1 MARNDEI
8 RAMISAL
15 GKYEII
21 SENHEG
27 MNAYSF
33 RARHIPLD
41 AAVFLKAWDV
51 DPASDDL
58 YTEARLLKELSES
71 EHARLNLVR
80 VIDAQR
86 LDDETV
92 LMAMEF
98 VEDGSLLSQL
108 QAHGAFAL
116 TDAVKITVGILH
128 GLARMHC
135 RQLVHRD
142 LKPANIMIERADLWA
157 KIGDFGSAAQF
168 DIHGVSR
175 RKSRRSA
182 LYTPPECWGDAPAHT
197 RSSDLY
203 QVGVT
208 AHELINGPLPYTYE
222 SYLDAEAKRDI
233 AKAAATTIADVGDPV
248 TRDGIVN
255 RAIARRASRR
265 QLLDLTPTRI
275 YVPDEVRRVIRKA
288 TSPQPGGRYAS
299 VTDFVA
305 ALEGIDCPNWC
316 FVGDE
321 LHALN
326 FRAADWLIK
335 RDGSGFVA
343 LRRLGSGYRQWKR
356 ATSMQ
361 PLLSAINDV

>member
-33 RARHIPLD
+33 RARHVPLD

-51 DPASDDL
+51 DPTSNDL

-71 EHARLNLVR
+71 EHGRLNLVR

-86 LDDETV
+86 LDHETV

-98 VEDGSLLSQL
+98 VNDGSLLSQL
-108 QAHGAFAL
+108 KEHGPFAL
-116 TDAVKITVGILH
+116 TDALRITIGVLH
-128 GLARMHC
+128 GLARMHS

-142 LKPANIMIERADLWA
+142 LKPANIMIERADLWP
-157 KIGDFGSAAQF
+157 KIGDFGSVAQL

-175 RKSRRSA
+175 RRSRRSA
-182 LYTPPECWGDAPAHT
+182 LYTPPECWTDAPAHT
-197 RSSDLY
+197 RSSDMY
-203 QVGVT
+203 QVGVS
-208 AHELINGPLPYTYE
+208 AHELINGPLPYTYD
-222 SYLDAEAKRDI
+222 SYLDAEAKREV
-233 AKAAATTIADVGDPV
+233 AKAAATTIWDIGDPV
-248 TRDGIVN
+248 TRDNIVN

-265 QLLDLTPTRI
+265 KLLDLTPTRI
-275 YVPDEVRRVIRKA
+275 YVPDAVRRVIRKA
-288 TSPQPGGRYAS
+288 TSPQPGARYAS

-305 ALEGIDCPNWC
+305 ALEQIDCPNWYL
-316 FVGDE
+316 VDDE

-326 FRAADWLIK
+326 FRGADWLIK
-335 RDGSGFVA
+335 RDSSNFVA
-343 LRRLGSGYRQWKR
+343 LRRLSSGYRHWKR
-356 ATSMQ
+356 DTSMP
-361 PLLSAINDV
+361 PLLAAINDI